1 MSVGYQNGG
10 NNSQVKSQQGQGGQE
25 QAPDWDALKDDVGE
39 IAGAAMARG
48 RHFLDSARDQATS
61 YVDRRKDDVAQSV
74 TDFASSLR
82 ESTTSF
88 DDRPNIRAFVD
99 GAAEG
104 LDQLADTIRERS
116 FAEIFNEVED
126 VVRRR
131 PAVVG
136 AVTLTAGF
144 MLARFIKASAEG
156 MRETRMQGGRGGAR
170 MAGGRTA
177 GGSSGQQRGQGS
189 GQQRGQMA
197 GGQGSGSGTRQTTRG

>member
-1 MSVGYQNGG
+1 MSVGHQNGA
-10 NNSQVKSQQGQGGQE
+10 NTSQAKSQQGQSTQGQE
-25 QAPDWDALKDDVGE
+25 ADWDALKDDVGE

-104 LDQLADTIRERS
+104 LDQLADTIRGRS

-156 MRETRMQGGRGGAR
+156 LRDTQM
-170 MAGGRTA
+170 
-177 GGSSGQQRGQGS
+177 QQR
-189 GQQRGQMA
+189 RAAGQMA
-197 GGQGSGSGTRQTTRG
+197 GGRNMGGRSGQQSGRMAGGQGPGAGTRQTPRG